1 MKKSKLDRAMG
12 IFYLS
17 LCYLMLVMGV
27 GTVILSLIEQRAAGI
42 ISGAMFALVSVFML
56 ACGHIERFDE
66 K

>member
-17 LCYLMLVMGV
+17 LCYLMLAMGV
-27 GTVILSLIEQRAAGI
+27 GTVICSLIEHRGAGI
-42 ISGAMFALVSVFML
+42 IGGAVFALLSVFML